1 MTTRTCAWNTYRY
14 VWHLDPAA
22 LGSVR
27 VMGVVFIADSWNPM
41 ASHAKLTIAPIEH
54 LNLSSKLFRKNN
66 SMYVKYI
73 NSIIG
78 LDLIFSLNHYFLSF
92 FHTRNQELYFFL
104 PIRLPSVNA
113 LRPIFSTRNS
123 PRTVKTKFTAAVKA
137 DSQMVVSS
145 PRTPDI
151 RMIVAL

>member
-1 MTTRTCAWNTYRY
+1 MTTRTCTWNTYRY

-41 ASHAKLTIAPIEH
+41 ASQAKLTIAPIEKFKTLFQNFF
-54 LNLSSKLFRKNN
+54 LNFIYVRIRNWTFSHFQLKSLKKNW
-66 SMYVKYI
+66 
-73 NSIIG
+73 
-78 LDLIFSLNHYFLSF
+78 LWIFSLEKSGS
-92 FHTRNQELYFFL
+92 FFL

-123 PRTVKTKFTAAVKA
+123 PRTVKTKLTAAVKA

-151 RMIVAL
+151 RMMVAL

>member
-1 MTTRTCAWNTYRY
+1 MTTKICTWNTYRY
-14 VWHLDPAA
+14 AWHLDPAA

-73 NSIIG
+73 KFHYWTWSH
-78 LDLIFSLNHYFLSF
+78 FQFKSLFLKF
-92 FHTRNQELYFFL
+92 FPHKKSGTIFFL

-123 PRTVKTKFTAAVKA
+123 PRTVKTKLTAAVKA

-151 RMIVAL
+151 RMMVAL